1 MVFSTNQFRHLYVAK
16 AKVDSV
22 ATLGDIAVKTD
33 KDGSLYFQ
41 YQGHGGPVRS
51 DLIDP
56 KTIMYAKATSADA
69 MATKLKGFIV
79 TLDSE
84 VNGGEPIVGQ
94 DYILKLAFR
103 QFVGMSDEDT
113 YLKYGMVHAYKN
125 MGAPKFYATLALSL
139 AKNFSREL
147 TKMVKISLL
156 TGTEEPDGFSIAKED
171 IQPNE
176 KLENLTGNYT
186 GILIDEVSQASEWV
200 RGTRALTPV
209 NFEVFGNTVTLEGSE
224 LNWAKVEEDNS
235 QKETIPNGYV
245 LADMEYFYHGERG
258 DIYRN
263 YGWPNVIPTKY
274 MIEDP
279 TKSYYT
285 LDIHYAYVGSNEA
298 VQKSEKDITIAC
310 EDKTVLNSI
319 ITAVNTAAKTA
330 IASL

>member
-1 MVFSTNQFRHLYVAK
+1 MVLSTNQFRHLYVAK

-56 KTIMYAKATSADA
+56 KTIMYAKATSAEA

-84 VNGGEPIVGQ
+84 VNEGEPIVGQ

-103 QFVGMSDEDT
+103 QFVGVSDGDA
-113 YLKYGMVHAYKN
+113 YLKYGMVHAYKGMN
-125 MGAPKFYATLALSL
+125 AAKFYATLAISL

-156 TGTEEPDGFSIAKED
+156 TGAAEPDGFNIAKED
-171 IQPNE
+171 VQPTDKIE
-176 KLENLTGNYT
+176 SLTGNYT

-224 LNWAKVEEDNS
+224 LNWAKVEEDDS
-235 QKETIPNGYV
+235 QKETIPNGYT
-245 LADMEYFYHGERG
+245 LADMEYFYMGERG
-258 DIYRN
+258 DIYRI
-263 YGWPNVIPTKY
+263 YGQPNAIPTKY

-279 TKSYYT
+279 TKSYHA
-285 LDIHYAYVGSNEA
+285 LDIHYAYVGPNEA
-298 VQKSEKDITIAC
+298 VQKSEKDITIVC
-310 EDKTVLNSI
+310 ENKTVLNSI
-319 ITAVNTAAKTA
+319 ITAVNSAANIT